1 MAIPHP
7 RPSEPL
13 PETGFDPFQDEEI
26 YQLTYRQGN
35 VPNLTKQFYFAGG
48 LLEARARAE
57 THCRLMGLGFVY
69 CRPFITDLEVEEK
82 RRTGGSR

>member
-13 PETGFDPFQDEEI
+13 EPEPLDFDQDEEI

-35 VPNLTKQFYFAGG
+35 VPNLTKQFYFTGG
-48 LLEARARAE
+48 LLGARARAE

-69 CRPFITDLEVEEK
+69 CRPFITDLDLEEK
-82 RRTGGSR
+82 RRAGASR